1 MASSDG
7 DMDVTSMLGNETLDD
22 QPVLNEDKA
31 AMPCH
36 CPPRS
41 GRDIEAEFTK
51 KFSSCKADDLNI
63 AVIGVTGSGK
73 SSLINILCRGDVAE
87 VEDGAAP
94 CPHKKYIREHLL
106 RYGNITMH
114 VFDTRGLS
122 DPKVSAKKIFGS
134 MRKEMKAIDLLI
146 ICHKLYSKVDK
157 SAYEVGE
164 KLKQYCAS
172 KMFDHAVIVLT
183 QADEYKVHNKSYRE
197 GESEEKIRE
206 EFIARI
212 ESVTEEL
219 HAMLVDHHKL
229 IIKHQ
234 FLTIPVCVSSR
245 YMKDLPATDNW
256 EDNLWNNMA
265 KRCTEKAAPLL
276 GFLARNKQ
284 TMLIMS
290 GTGVGGVAGVAV
302 GAAIGAFAGTAIPM
316 PGVGTIIGAVGG
328 ATIVGLI
335 VIATAMATKKAATS
349 SILKDFYK

>member
-1 MASSDG
+1 MDG
-7 DMDVTSMLGNETLDD
+7 DADITSMQRNETLDD
-22 QPVLNEDKA
+22 QTQPAANLKEDKA
-31 AMPCH
+31 VMPRD

-41 GRDIEAEFTK
+41 GRNIEAEFTE
-51 KFSSCKADDLNI
+51 KFSSCMADDLNI

-94 CPHKKYIREHLL
+94 CPHKEYIKEHLL

-134 MRKEMKAIDLLI
+134 IRKELKAIDLLL

-172 KMFDHAVIVLT
+172 EMFDHAVIVLT
-183 QADEYKVHNKSYRE
+183 QADEYKVHNKSYLE
-197 GESEEKIRE
+197 DGGEEKVRK

-212 ESVTEEL
+212 GSVTEEL
-219 HAMLVDHHKL
+219 QAMLVDHHKL
-229 IIKHQ
+229 ITKHQ

-284 TMLIMS
+284 KILIVS
-290 GTGVGGVAGVAV
+290 GTGVGSAAGAAV
-302 GAAIGAFAGTAIPM
+302 GAAIGAVAGTAIV
-316 PGVGTIIGAVGG
+316 PGVGTVIGAVGG
-328 ATIVGLI
+328 GTIAGII
-335 VIATAMATKKAATS
+335 VIGTALATKKAV
-349 SILKDFYK
+349 K